1 MIRIK
6 KSMVDTF
13 VVIFVAI
20 VVYAL
25 VIKAYFFE
33 GFDVPSGKYC
43 EKRFLDI
50 AFVDVACI
58 QSTVWVT
65 RMVLRDC
72 LKGGD
77 GI

>member
-6 KSMVDTF
+6 KNPIVVF
-13 VVIFVAI
+13 VVFVVVVTI

-25 VIKAYFFE
+25 VIKAYLFE
-33 GFDVPSGKYC
+33 RFDVPSGKYG
-43 EKRFLDI
+43 EKRFLDV

-65 RMVLRDC
+65 GMVLREFC
-72 LKGGD
+72 CFN
-77 GI
+77 